1 MFQKIKKI
9 LGLAIVV
16 LALFVNAAF
25 AETNKIDKTSHNKA
39 SSATKTIKTEN
50 VGDPDLKLSI
60 EELKKKYPISLLD
73 EKKKNYKPG
82 QKINIDD
89 YSIEEIKAAF
99 LNADSNFV
107 RSYPIKMRFV
117 DTKNGG
123 GFAVD
128 KEVIVKNQQE
138 VILIEK
144 ACDKL
149 AHSDWS
155 KLNKKW
161 NDLFSF
167 IFSDRLPISYY
178 AIKYIPQEVGHCL
191 DLVEEVRGL

>member
-73 EKKKNYKPG
+73 EKKKSYKAG

-99 LNADSNFV
+99 LNADRNFV
-107 RSYPIKMRFV
+107 SRMSLKEAHTVEMLNNDVKAKSQLELDIIDESCNEFAWVGDKPKKHQIMRLFLFSSKKIQEHIARFIPIKSENCF
-117 DTKNGG
+117 T
-123 GFAVD
+123 
-128 KEVIVKNQQE
+128 Q
-138 VILIEK
+138 
-144 ACDKL
+144 
-149 AHSDWS
+149 
-155 KLNKKW
+155 
-161 NDLFSF
+161 NDPFELEYR
-167 IFSDRLPISYY
+167 D
-178 AIKYIPQEVGHCL
+178 
-191 DLVEEVRGL
+191 